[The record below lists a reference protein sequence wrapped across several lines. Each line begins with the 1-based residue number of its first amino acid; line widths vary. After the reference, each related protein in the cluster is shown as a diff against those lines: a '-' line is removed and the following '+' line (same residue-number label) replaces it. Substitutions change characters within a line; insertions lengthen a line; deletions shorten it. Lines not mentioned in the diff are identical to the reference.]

1 MYKKLI
7 LSFLLLFAVLSGFT
21 QILNPLKLSVSHTP
35 KKVKVGDE
43 VTIHLKVT
51 LEDSWHF
58 YASEMPLKDGPMPA
72 TLENIEIQGA
82 KITKGLHTPKAK
94 EVFDDI
100 FEGKVR
106 FIEHE
111 GELLFKIKIT
121 SEKPS
126 IQALLKGQVC
136 TEEGKCV
143 PIKEKITWSTITL
156 ANVSQDATEIIAV
169 KNETDDTSENKKTVN
184 KVEKNKTDNIPKPT
198 LSSLKNKSN
207 STENESLIGFMLLA
221 FLSGLAALITPCV
234 FPMIPMTVSFFTNS
248 FKNRKKA
255 IVSALVYAFSIVLIY
270 TLIGTLVAFLF
281 GAGAANFISTHW
293 LPNLIFFVVFIV
305 FALSFFGLFEI
316 TLPSWL
322 VNKVDQQSEKGGFY
336 GVFFMALTIVLVS
349 FSCTGPIASSLLVQA
364 SGGDLL
370 KPALGMFA
378 FGLAF
383 AIPFGLFAIF
393 PSWLQSLPKSGS
405 WLGTVK
411 VVLGF
416 VELALAFKFLSTADL
431 VYHWELLSRDLYL
444 AILIAI
450 SLALTFY
457 LWGILKIN
465 NENHEKGI
473 GVTRLILGI
482 STLTFVFYLLPGLFG
497 APLKALAGY
506 LPPLHTQQFVIGSQ
520 KNSVIQNQCPA
531 TKLGSVKAITENGF
545 LYLDE
550 AIACAKTQNKPIFI
564 DFTGHGCVNC
574 RKMEEN
580 ILIDPQIKQSL
591 EADFVVV
598 SLYVDD
604 KSNAPASKQTKNKNG
619 ETLSTIGDINA
630 NYQIE
635 KFNSNAQ
642 PQYAIIDA
650 NGNLLTSE
658 TKFFDLDINNFASFL
673 EDGKKNF
680 KKY

>member
-7 LSFLLLFAVLSGFT
+7 FIYLTLILSLSGFA
-21 QILNPLKLSVSHTP
+21 QILNPLKLSVSHSP
-35 KKVKVGDE
+35 QKLKVGDE
-43 VTIHLKVT
+43 VTIHLNVT

-82 KITKGLHTPKAK
+82 KISKGLHTPKAK

-106 FIEHE
+106 FIEHQ
-111 GELLFKIKIT
+111 GELVFKIKIT
-121 SEKPS
+121 NENPK
-126 IQALLKGQVC
+126 IKAILKGQVC

-143 PIKEKITWSTITL
+143 PIKENFTWASTALPGEKTTQ
-156 ANVSQDATEIIAV
+156 A
-169 KNETDDTSENKKTVN
+169 TVN
-184 KVEKNKTDNIPKPT
+184 KTDTSKSTSQEIVKDT
-198 LSSLKNKSN
+198 SKSN
-207 STENESLIGFMLLA
+207 IESAKIAPKTISKSKPKSTENESLLGFMLLA
-221 FLSGLAALITPCV
+221 FLSGLAALVTPCV

-248 FKNRKKA
+248 YKNRSKA
-255 IVSALVYAFSIVLIY
+255 IFSALVYAFSIVFIY

-393 PSWLQSLPKSGS
+393 PSWLQTLPKSGS

-506 LPPLHTQQFVIGSQ
+506 LPPLHTQQFVIGGQ
-520 KNSVIQNQCPA
+520 KNNVIQNQCPA

-564 DFTGHGCVNC
+564 DFTGHGCQNC

-580 ILIDPQIKQSL
+580 VLIDPQIKQSL
-591 EADFVVV
+591 ETDFVVV

-604 KSNAPASKQTKNKNG
+604 KTNAPTSKQTKNKNG
-619 ETLSTIGDINA
+619 EILSTIGDINA

-650 NGNLLTSE
+650 EGNLLTSE
-658 TKFFDLDINNFASFL
+658 TKFFDLNISNFASFL
-673 EDGKKNF
+673 EEGKKNS
-680 KKY
+680 KK